1 MKSCFN
7 LFFLLALSGAV
18 LWAGCEAKVA
28 PVGAYSAPAMT
39 TDRTVVVDFNSVPS
53 TLPSSQPPSGPLTDI
68 NGFPVSFYP
77 VNPQLFEPVPGNQL
91 QFPGLVQVVNNF
103 GLYENAILD
112 FEGPGAN
119 NSPWAAHVS
128 GAVTDLGNNVFPAVD
143 FQIPMESGSKYDMS
157 FFTGVNFYYK
167 TSAADTVLK
176 RVFQIPTLQTQAP
189 PAGNCDNSTNK
200 CYDHFTLTLPNTN
213 GVWQKFSV
221 KFTDL
226 TRGGFGWP
234 MNPPNLT
241 GENLKEVLWLQWE
254 ESNANLSGTKGVDFW
269 VDEVQFFK

>member
-7 LFFLLALSGAV
+7 LFFLLALSCAA

-28 PVGAYSAPAMT
+28 PVGAYSAPAT
-39 TDRTVVVDFNSVPS
+39 TADRTVVVDFNSVPS

-77 VNPQLFEPVPGNQL
+77 INPLLFEPIPGNQL
-91 QFPGLVQVVNNF
+91 QFPGSVQVVNNF
-103 GLYENAILD
+103 SIYENAVLD

-119 NSPWAAHVS
+119 NSLWAAHIS
-128 GAVTDLGNNVFPAVD
+128 GAVTDLSNNVFPAVD

-167 TSAADTVLK
+167 TSAADKVLK

-189 PAGNCDNSTNK
+189 PAGNCDNSTGK
-200 CYDHFTLTLPNTN
+200 CYDHFTLTLPSTN
-213 GVWQKFSV
+213 GSWRKFSV

-254 ESNANLSGTKGVDFW
+254 ESNANIAGIAGVDFW